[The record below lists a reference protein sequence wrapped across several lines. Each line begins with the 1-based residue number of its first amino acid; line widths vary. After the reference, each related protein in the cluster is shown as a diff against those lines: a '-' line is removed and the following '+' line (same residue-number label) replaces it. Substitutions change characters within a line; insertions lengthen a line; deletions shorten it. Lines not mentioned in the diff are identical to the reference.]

1 MYNLLRN
8 KKNRLKTLIVAFIVL
23 INSSPLLAQ
32 EIELN
37 LPNHDE
43 KRYFLGLAL
52 LYNNS
57 RFQLEQ
63 HPRFLGND
71 SVLSVNPLNTGG
83 FGLAGIHTLRLS
95 KRFEIRAIFPQLLF
109 SYKNLTYNLK
119 YPNKA
124 NDEDTFVTKQVESI
138 LLGLPVHF
146 KFRSD
151 RIGNF
156 RVYMFAGGKIEYDL
170 ASNSSARRAE
180 DLVKLKPFDMGVEAG
195 IGFNFYFPVFI
206 LSPEIKISNGL
217 INTHSRDANLKFSSS
232 IDRLNSRMVIFS
244 LIFEG

>member
-1 MYNLLRN
+1 M
-8 KKNRLKTLIVAFIVL
+8 
-23 INSSPLLAQ
+23 LAQ
-32 EIELN
+32 EVELN

-52 LYNNS
+52 IYNNS

-180 DLVKLKPFDMGVEAG
+180 DLVKLKPFDMGIEAG

>member
-138 LLGLPVHF
+138 LLGLPLHF